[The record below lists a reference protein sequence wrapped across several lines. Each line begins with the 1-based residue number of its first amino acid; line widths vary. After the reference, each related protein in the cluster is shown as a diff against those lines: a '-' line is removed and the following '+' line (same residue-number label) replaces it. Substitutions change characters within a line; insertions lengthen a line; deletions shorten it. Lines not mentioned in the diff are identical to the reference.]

1 MKDILN
7 YSTNG
12 LEMQSERAGWWDKDR
27 EREERTEQFTK
38 WSMGHTTDIVVA
50 LSKARGGRTGE
61 ERRGEEGRGGR
72 RKVGERGGGA
82 IRGDE
87 MVIGPSWLSLKANNH
102 SHNHTTHLEIKMCV
116 WWCPWMCVCVCVWSI
131 LFATRL
137 SITVSAASSK
147 DSWMV
152 SLSFQH
158 VSVCVC
164 VHVCA
169 HAREYLPLSITS
181 HTFLFTSY
189 SVCEVKWTFTLRKN
203 EPWET
208 AAQESEATKAHAS
221 IHFTDKVHES
231 RVRCL
236 NLTH

>member
-116 WWCPWMCVCVCVWSI
+116 WWCPWMCVCVCEAYYLQPVYQLQFLLHHQKTLEWF
-131 LFATRL
+131 LCPFN
-137 SITVSAASSK
+137 
-147 DSWMV
+147 M
-152 SLSFQH
+152 SLC
-158 VSVCVC
+158 VSVCM
-164 VHVCA
+164 CA
-169 HAREYLPLSITS
+169 HTHANICHWASPLILSYLLLIA
-181 HTFLFTSY
+181 
-189 SVCEVKWTFTLRKN
+189 SVRWSEHLPWERMNHEKLLLRKVR
-203 EPWET
+203 PLKHT
-208 AAQESEATKAHAS
+208 QVFILQIKYM
-221 IHFTDKVHES
+221 
-231 RVRCL
+231 RVG
-236 NLTH
+236 